1 VNAGAGCPIY
11 FGFFE
16 FTDRSTREKNMHTRI
31 DVAQDSGRMPGIVF
45 TGCGL
50 TPAAPAR
57 AESRSAASA
66 KARAKPASRRRIV
79 KVGGKRVKTID
90 VHAHCV
96 IPEAMALLGLN
107 LADQRGPG
115 IAEVGERRIREMDE
129 QGIDMEALSINPQW
143 YKAER
148 DLVTKVIRIQNE
160 RLAEFCATYPDR
172 FVAFASVAL
181 QYPDLAIQQLV
192 DGVKRLGLRGAA
204 VGASVAGRE
213 FSDAMFHP
221 FWAKAEELGILIFIH
236 PQSTPDLAPRLRG
249 NGWLAN
255 TIGNPL
261 DTTIAL
267 SHLIFEGTLDR
278 FPRLKICSAHGGGYL
293 PSYAP
298 RSDNCLRVAPD
309 MDTGVKLK
317 KKPTQYL
324 RDLYY
329 DTLVFTSEAL
339 RHLAAEVGPNRLV
352 IGTDHP
358 IPWQSKSVDHI
369 LKAPGFTD
377 KERRMMLGET
387 AAKLLGIKP

>member
-1 VNAGAGCPIY
+1 MLARSDFIGRSAGA
-11 FGFFE
+11 
-16 FTDRSTREKNMHTRI
+16 
-31 DVAQDSGRMPGIVF
+31 MPGLVF
-45 TGCGL
+45 TGCSL
-50 TPAAPAR
+50 SSAAPA
-57 AESRSAASA
+57 
-66 KARAKPASRRRIV
+66 KAQALAKPNPAGRRREV

-96 IPEAMALLGLN
+96 IPQAMALLGLK
-107 LADQRGPG
+107 LEHQRGPG

-143 YKAER
+143 YRAER
-148 DLVTKVIRIQNE
+148 DLAAQVIRIQNE
-160 RLAEFCATYPDR
+160 KLAEFCATYPDR

-192 DGVKRLGLRGAA
+192 EGVKKLGMRGAA
-204 VGASVAGRE
+204 VGASVAGEE
-213 FSDAMFHP
+213 FSDAKFHP
-221 FWAKAEELGILIFIH
+221 FWAKAEELGVLIFIH
-236 PQSTPDLAPRLRG
+236 PQSTPQLASRFKG
-249 NGWLAN
+249 NGWLWN

-261 DTTIAL
+261 DTTLAL

-278 FPRLKICSAHGGGYL
+278 FPALKICSAHGGGYL

-317 KKPTQYL
+317 KKPTEYL
-324 RDLYY
+324 RQMYY
-329 DTLVFTSEAL
+329 DTLVFTPEAL
-339 RHLAAEVGPNRLV
+339 RHLAAEVGSSQLV

-358 IPWQSKSVDHI
+358 IPWQNKSVDHI
-369 LKAPGFTD
+369 LNTPGFSD
-377 KERRMMLGET
+377 KERRAMLGET

>member
-1 VNAGAGCPIY
+1 
-11 FGFFE
+11 
-16 FTDRSTREKNMHTRI
+16 MHTQSEI
-31 DVAQDSGRMPGIVF
+31 AKDHAGTPPGIVF
-45 TGCGL
+45 TGCELLG
-50 TPAAPAR
+50 AAPAR
-57 AESRSAASA
+57 APAGTAAAA
-66 KARAKPASRRRIV
+66 KPRAKPAGRRRIV
-79 KVGGKRVKTID
+79 KVGGKRVMTID
-90 VHAHCV
+90 VHAHCI
-96 IPEAMALLGLN
+96 IPEAMALLGITRET
-107 LADQRGPG
+107 QRGPG
-115 IAEVGERRIREMDE
+115 IDQVGPRRIAEMDE
-129 QGIDMEALSINPQW
+129 QGIDMEAISINPQW
-143 YKAER
+143 YRAER
-148 DLVTKVIRIQNE
+148 DVAAQVVKIQNE
-160 RLAEFCATYPDR
+160 RLAEYCATYPDR

-181 QYPDLAIQQLV
+181 QYPDLAVQQLV

-204 VGASVAGRE
+204 VGASVAGKE
-213 FSDAMFHP
+213 FSDPMFHP
-221 FWAKAEELGILIFIH
+221 FWAKAQELGVLIFIH
-236 PQSTPDLAPRLRG
+236 PQSTPDLAPRLKG

-255 TIGNPL
+255 TIANPL

-278 FPRLKICSAHGGGYL
+278 FPGLKICSAHGGGYL

-298 RSDNCLRVAPD
+298 RSDNALRVAPD

-317 KKPTQYL
+317 KKPTEYL

-339 RHLAAEVGPNRLV
+339 RHLAAEVGANRLV

-377 KERRMMLGET
+377 RERRMMLGET

>member
-1 VNAGAGCPIY
+1 
-11 FGFFE
+11 
-16 FTDRSTREKNMHTRI
+16 MHTPRESTTI
-31 DVAQDSGRMPGIVF
+31 AASGMPPIAF
-45 TGCGL
+45 TGCELVGAARAQL
-50 TPAAPAR
+50 QARTAAPG
-57 AESRSAASA
+57 
-66 KARAKPASRRRIV
+66 KAQPKPASRRREV

-90 VHAHCV
+90 VHAHCI
-96 IPEAMALLGLN
+96 IPEAMALLGITRET
-107 LADQRGPG
+107 QRGPG
-115 IAEVGERRIREMDE
+115 IDQVGPRRIAEMDE
-129 QGIDMEALSINPQW
+129 QGIEMEAISINPQW
-143 YKAER
+143 YRAQR
-148 DLVTKVIRIQNE
+148 DVAAQVVKIQNE

-181 QYPDLAIQQLV
+181 QYPDLAVQQLM

-204 VGASVAGRE
+204 VGASVAGKE
-213 FSDAMFHP
+213 FSDPMFHP

-236 PQSTPDLAPRLRG
+236 PQSTPDLAPRLKG

-278 FPRLKICSAHGGGYL
+278 FPGLKICSAHGGGYL

-317 KKPTQYL
+317 KKPTEYL
-324 RDLYY
+324 RDMYY

-339 RHLAAEVGPNRLV
+339 RHLAAEVGSNRLV

-369 LKAPGFTD
+369 LKTPGFSD

-387 AAKLLGIKP
+387 AAKLLGIPT

>member
-1 VNAGAGCPIY
+1 
-11 FGFFE
+11 
-16 FTDRSTREKNMHTRI
+16 MHTRTHFI
-31 DVAQDSGRMPGIVF
+31 RNTDLPLPEIAF
-45 TGCGL
+45 TSCEVL
-50 TPAAPAR
+50 DAVR
-57 AESRSAASA
+57 ASA
-66 KARAKPASRRRIV
+66 LAQGRAVAKKKKTRGKPAGRRVV
-79 KVGGKRVKTID
+79 KVGGRRVKTID
-90 VHAHCV
+90 IHAHCV
-96 IPEAMALLGLN
+96 IPETLDLCGRN

-115 IAEVGERRIREMDE
+115 IDEVGPRRICEMDE
-129 QGIDMEALSINPQW
+129 QGIDIEALSINPFW
-143 YKAER
+143 YRAER
-148 DLVTKVIRIQNE
+148 DLAAEVVRIQNE
-160 RLAEFCATYPDR
+160 KLAGFCATYPER

-181 QYPDLAIQQLV
+181 QFPDLAVEQLV
-192 DGVKRLGLRGAA
+192 HGVKKLGLRGAA
-204 VGASVAGRE
+204 VGASVAGVE
-213 FSDAMFHP
+213 FSDPKFHP
-221 FWAKAEELGILIFIH
+221 FWAKAEELGVLIFIH
-236 PQSTPDLAPRLRG
+236 PQSTPDLANRFRG

-278 FPRLKICSAHGGGYL
+278 FPRHGGGYL

-324 RDLYY
+324 RDMYY

-339 RHLAAEVGPNRLV
+339 RHLATEVGSNRLV

-369 LKAPGFTD
+369 LKAPGFSA
-377 KERRMMLGET
+377 KERRAMLGET
-387 AAKLLGIKP
+387 AAKLLGIDPVVR

>member
-1 VNAGAGCPIY
+1 
-11 FGFFE
+11 
-16 FTDRSTREKNMHTRI
+16 MHTHTGYI
-31 DVAQDSGRMPGIVF
+31 KNTATPMPDIAF
-45 TGCGL
+45 TSCEL
-50 TPAAPAR
+50 ADAAR
-57 AESRSAASA
+57 AQRRSPA
-66 KARAKPASRRRIV
+66 KGKAKPKAAGRRRIV
-79 KVGGKRVKTID
+79 KVGGRRVKTID

-96 IPEAMALLGLN
+96 IPETLAMCGRTMEE
-107 LADQRGPG
+107 QRGPA
-115 IAEVGERRIREMDE
+115 IDQVGERRIREMDE
-129 QGIDMEALSINPQW
+129 QGIDMEALSINPYW
-143 YKAER
+143 YRTER
-148 DLVTKVIRIQNE
+148 DLAAEVIRIQNNK
-160 RLAEFCATYPDR
+160 LAEFCATYPDR

-181 QYPDLAIQQLV
+181 QFPDLAVEQLV
-192 DGVKRLGLRGAA
+192 HGVKKLGLRGAA
-204 VGASVAGRE
+204 VGASVAGEE
-213 FSDAMFHP
+213 FSDPKFHP
-221 FWAKAEELGILIFIH
+221 FWAKAEELGVLIFIH
-236 PQSTPDLAPRLRG
+236 PQSTPDLKNRFRG

-278 FPRLKICSAHGGGYL
+278 FPGLKICSAHGGGFL

-317 KKPTQYL
+317 KKPTRYL
-324 RDLYY
+324 RDMYY

-339 RHLAAEVGPNRLV
+339 RHLAAEVGSNRLV

-358 IPWQSKSVDHI
+358 IPWQSRSVDHI
-369 LKAPGFTD
+369 LKAPGFTA